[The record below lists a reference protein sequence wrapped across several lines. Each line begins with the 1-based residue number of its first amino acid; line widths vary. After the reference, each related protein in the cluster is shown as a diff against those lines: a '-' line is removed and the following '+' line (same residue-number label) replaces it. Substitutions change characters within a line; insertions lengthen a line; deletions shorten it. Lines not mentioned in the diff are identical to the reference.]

1 MKQIYLLLS
10 LLIASVSFG
19 QLSENFDSGATL
31 PAFWTSFT
39 GTNGLGTQQGWGI
52 SAARAYSP
60 TNSAFVR
67 YEASTANVQDWLV
80 TVALDLTNYSGNS
93 LTFYGGQQYTIDY
106 GTIYTVRV
114 STTSQTD
121 IASFTTVAT
130 YGEVDFTDITTAAL
144 SSFHTVDLSAY
155 DGLPEVYVAFVMEQ
169 NDGDNWFID
178 NVNVTGTLA
187 AKAFDRNTAVAVYP
201 NPSNGIVN
209 ISSDLIVSSV
219 AVYNITGALL
229 KTISNNQ
236 TIDIAELASGNYFL
250 KIRTSDGNVYNEKI
264 VKQ

>member
-1 MKQIYLLLS
+1 MKQIYLLLAM
-10 LLIASVSFG
+10 LIAPLSFG
-19 QLSENFDSGATL
+19 QLSENFDSSAAL

-39 GTNGLGTQQGWGI
+39 GTNGLGTQQSWGT

-67 YEASTANVQDWLV
+67 YEASTETVQDWLV
-80 TVALDLTNYSGNS
+80 TVALDLTNYTGNS

-106 GTIYTVRV
+106 GTIYTIRV

-144 SSFHTVDLSAY
+144 TSFKTVDLSAY
-155 DGLPEVYVAFVMEQ
+155 DGLPEVYIAFVMEQ

-178 NVNVTGTLA
+178 DVNVTGTLGS
-187 AKAFDRNTAVAVYP
+187 KAFDQNTRVALYP
-201 NPSNGIVN
+201 NPSSGLVN
-209 ISSDLIVSSV
+209 ISSNLIVNSV
-219 AVYNITGALL
+219 DVYNIMGSLL
-229 KTISNNQ
+229 KTIQNNS
-236 TIDIAELASGNYFL
+236 TVDISEMASGNYFL